1 MVLLNHIQPT
11 LTHIC
16 LPERKV
22 KKVHM
27 PPSIKHPPRPPL
39 RKRLGPVFFYFN
51 VVICH
56 IFPENFTVMP
66 HVVQKL

>member
-11 LTHIC
+11 LTQIC

-56 IFPENFTVMP
+56 IFPENFTIMP